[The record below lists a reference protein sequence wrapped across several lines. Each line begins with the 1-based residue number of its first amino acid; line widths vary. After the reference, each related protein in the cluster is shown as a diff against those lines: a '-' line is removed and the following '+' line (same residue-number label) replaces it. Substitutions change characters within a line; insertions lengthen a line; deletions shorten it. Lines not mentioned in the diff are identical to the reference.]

1 MQEQRQRAGAVLRRR
16 IGCCTAVI
24 YHKWGSVM
32 KKQYSGDGTV
42 IIKKYANRRLY
53 NTESSSYI
61 TLDHLATMIREGRD
75 FKVVDAK
82 SDDDITHSVLT
93 QIIMEEEGRG
103 TQPMLPVNFL
113 RQLISM
119 YGDSMQAMVP
129 GYLDASMD
137 SFRRNQAQF
146 KSAVEG
152 AFAGSPFAE
161 MAKRNMA
168 MFEAATSA
176 FKPKTANTGNGT
188 KDDEIAA
195 LKAELASLQ
204 EKVEKLG

>member
-1 MQEQRQRAGAVLRRR
+1 
-16 IGCCTAVI
+16 
-24 YHKWGSVM
+24 M
-32 KKQYSGDGTV
+32 KKQHSGEGAI

-61 TLDHLATMIREGRD
+61 TLEHLAAMTREGRE

-82 SDDDITHSVLT
+82 TDEDITHNILT

-103 TQPMLPVNFL
+103 EQPMLPVNFL
-113 RQLISM
+113 RQLIAM

-129 GYLDASMD
+129 GYLEASMD

-176 FKPKTANTGNGT
+176 FKPTTPPPVAN

-195 LKAELASLQ
+195 LKAELARLQ
-204 EKVEKLG
+204 DKVDKLVG

>member
-1 MQEQRQRAGAVLRRR
+1 
-16 IGCCTAVI
+16 
-24 YHKWGSVM
+24 M
-32 KKQYSGDGTV
+32 KKQHNGDGAV

-61 TLDHLATMIREGRD
+61 TLEHLAAMTREGRE

-82 SDDDITHSVLT
+82 TDDDITHNVLT
-93 QIIMEEEGRG
+93 QIIMEEESRG
-103 TQPMLPVNFL
+103 QTMLPVNFL

-137 SFRRNQAQF
+137 SFRRNHAQF

-168 MFEAATSA
+168 MLEAAASA
-176 FKPKTANTGNGT
+176 FKPPVKGDDAHAG
-188 KDDEIAA
+188 KDAEIAA

-204 EKVEKLG
+204 DKVDKLAK